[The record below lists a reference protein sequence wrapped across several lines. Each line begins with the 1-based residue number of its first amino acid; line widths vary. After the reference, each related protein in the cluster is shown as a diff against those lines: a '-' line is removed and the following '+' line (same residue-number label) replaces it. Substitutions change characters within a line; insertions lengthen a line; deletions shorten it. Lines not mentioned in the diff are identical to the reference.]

1 MSARKKNLEYIRAV
15 SEFFSEFASITTLM
29 ELDAARCVEKLS
41 SMPRFNILGFL
52 EYINTDFYPGCNF
65 RELWISS
72 VTECKELPFYNENV
86 QELLLS
92 FADVF
97 GKYSID
103 EFSGKCTEYSLKT
116 ADLYN
121 SEKEKWE
128 KNRSLHAGAGILAA
142 AAVFI
147 IFI

>member
-1 MSARKKNLEYIRAV
+1 MSVRKKNLEYIRYV
-15 SEFFSEFASITTLM
+15 SEFFAEFASLTTLM
-29 ELDAARCVEKLS
+29 ELDAAKCVGRLCAMQRF
-41 SMPRFNILGFL
+41 SMLDFL
-52 EYINTDFYPGCNF
+52 KCIDTNYYPGCNF
-65 RELWISS
+65 REIWIRS
-72 VTECKELPFYNENV
+72 VTECKEYPSNNEDV

-103 EFSGKCTEYSLKT
+103 EFSGKCTEYSQKT
-116 ADLYN
+116 ADIYAA
-121 SEKEKWE
+121 EKLKWE
-128 KNRSLHAGAGILAA
+128 RNRSLHAGAGILAA